1 VELVSDLVAPFDRM
15 TPAEATALLEEHFG
29 VAAAGLERL
38 DTETEL
44 GPWLYRTTANLA
56 LNRLRDE
63 KSRPVAQ
70 RLIAGVLDGL
80 LRLLSPFIPFVCE
93 EIWERLGAIAPER
106 GLPNPSQPA
115 PVCMTA
121 PWTELPAEWRDATL
135 AICKALGSE
144 PSELFP
150 EHLDHEIPTN
160 RIASF
165 VERAQITG
173 GAALQLGPGEEC
185 QQVEM
190 EQTLDEVLGTLT
202 DRERNVLK
210 ARFWEGK
217 TLDEIGDEQGV
228 RGNTIRM
235 VEAKALRK
243 LRHPTRLEKL
253 EGVCAFA

>member
-1 VELVSDLVAPFDRM
+1 MKDYY
-15 TPAEATALLEEHFG
+15 ATLRIQQGRLK
-29 VAAAGLERL
+29 AAMQ
-38 DTETEL
+38 EL
-44 GPWLYRTTANLA
+44 GIETAADLSRRSGVSQSYIWKI
-56 LNRLRDE
+56 LNFR
-63 KSRPVAQ
+63 
-70 RLIAGVLDGL
+70 
-80 LRLLSPFIPFVCE
+80 LSP
-93 EIWERLGAIAPER
+93 RADNG
-106 GLPNPSQPA
+106 
-115 PVCMTA
+115 
-121 PWTELPAEWRDATL
+121 EWRDATL
-135 AICKALGSE
+135 KICKALGSE
-144 PSELFP
+144 PSDLFP
-150 EHLDHEIPTN
+150 EHLDHELPTN

-165 VERAQITG
+165 VERAQLSGRET
-173 GAALQLGPGEEC
+173 LQLGPGEEF

-228 RGNTIRM
+228 QGETIRM